1 MNDTIWK
8 VTTEFDEE
16 GRSRHELGYFT
27 GNPIDIAFKLAN
39 KALYTL
45 FFTEVK
51 PNEIQRF
58 EPTKESVAMR
68 FTYGSKYYK
77 NTISDK
83 TELLENLIQE
93 RPVEIARNVQG
104 NDYVTLQLT
113 DGNDAMKQTK
123 IAKALSKLTNEEK
136 ELLGLK

>member
-8 VTTEFDEE
+8 ITTEFDEN
-16 GRSRHELGYFT
+16 GCNTCELGYFT
-27 GNPIDIAFKLAN
+27 GNPVDIAFKLAD

-51 PNEIQRF
+51 PNEIQNF

-77 NTISDK
+77 NTVSDK
-83 TELLENLIQE
+83 TKLFENLIQE

-104 NDYVTLQLT
+104 NDYVTLQLAG
-113 DGNDAMKQTK
+113 DNDAMRQTK
-123 IAKALSKLTNEEK
+123 VTKALSKLTDEEK
-136 ELLGLK
+136 KLLGLK

>member
-8 VTTEFDEE
+8 VTTEFDEN
-16 GRSRHELGYFT
+16 GCNTCELGYFT
-27 GNPIDIAFKLAN
+27 GNPIDIAFKLAD

-51 PNEIQRF
+51 PNEIQCF

-77 NTISDK
+77 NAVSDK
-83 TELLENLIQE
+83 TELFEKLIQK

-113 DGNDAMKQTK
+113 ENDAMRHAKVE
-123 IAKALSKLTNEEK
+123 KALDKLTDEEK